1 MITAEQIKQEV
12 IRLGTE
18 YPQAK
23 YIRPTGKSF
32 GPCYYDEGK
41 VINGPEGERGCIFG
55 QALRNLGMKENLN
68 KLMGI
73 RELLSIMNIPCSDEL
88 ASRFTACQYI
98 QDQNCT
104 WGNAISEFSS

>member
-23 YIRPTGKSF
+23 YIHPTCRSF
-32 GPCYYDEGK
+32 GPCYYNKGE
-41 VINGPEGERGCIFG
+41 VINGPEGKEGCIFG
-55 QALRNLGMKENLN
+55 QALQNLGVTDKLD

-73 RELLSIMNIPCSDEL
+73 RELLSILDIPFSNEL
-88 ASRFTACQYI
+88 GSKFADCQYI

-104 WGNAISEFSS
+104 WGNAISKLSS